1 MTETVFTG
9 DNLEMNDYDN
19 KLPKTLN
26 VLTILTFIGCGI
38 IGIFTLLTPMITNF
52 GLKALEK
59 AGSAAGQDLSA
70 KQVADIERS
79 KGAME
84 LMKANMRP
92 VILVGLLGVILCL
105 VGAIM
110 MRKLKKDGFW
120 IYVAGQ
126 VLPIVGTLVI
136 MGTKYNTPL
145 SYAFYIIPALF
156 IFLYSQQRKYM
167 K

>member
-59 AGSAAGQDLSA
+59 AGSSG
-70 KQVADIERS
+70 
-79 KGAME
+79 
-84 LMKANMRP
+84 P
-92 VILVGLLGVILCL
+92 GLI
-105 VGAIM
+105 
-110 MRKLKKDGFW
+110 
-120 IYVAGQ
+120 
-126 VLPIVGTLVI
+126 
-136 MGTKYNTPL
+136 
-145 SYAFYIIPALF
+145 S
-156 IFLYSQQRKYM
+156 
-167 K
+167 